1 MQIILA
7 SDNKD
12 KIREF
17 RQILEDPP
25 WQIRSMR
32 QSGFTGMIEENGTSY
47 QENALIKARTVHQQT
62 GGLVL
67 SDDSGLSIDVLDGAP
82 GLHSARFA
90 GVDADYPT
98 KIARLYSWL
107 KPYSS
112 DRWQARFVCALAAV
126 FPDGTEETVMAE
138 VKGMIAPRPRGENG
152 FGYDP
157 IFLLPQHNCTM
168 AELKDEE
175 KNRISHRGLA
185 LEAMAR
191 LLLDRMKRS

>member
-1 MQIILA
+1 
-7 SDNKD
+7 
-12 KIREF
+12 
-17 RQILEDPP
+17 
-25 WQIRSMR
+25 
-32 QSGFTGMIEENGTSY
+32 
-47 QENALIKARTVHQQT
+47 
-62 GGLVL
+62 
-67 SDDSGLSIDVLDGAP
+67 
-82 GLHSARFA
+82 
-90 GVDADYPT
+90 
-98 KIARLYSWL
+98 
-107 KPYSS
+107 
-112 DRWQARFVCALAAV
+112 
-126 FPDGTEETVMAE
+126 VMAE